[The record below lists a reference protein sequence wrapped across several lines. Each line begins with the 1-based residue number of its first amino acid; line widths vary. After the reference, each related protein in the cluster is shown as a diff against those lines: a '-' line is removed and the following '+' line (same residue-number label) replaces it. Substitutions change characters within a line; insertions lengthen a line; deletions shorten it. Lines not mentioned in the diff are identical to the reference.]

1 MLIGA
6 ISLIAIGIAWIEGTG
21 RADLFFSVVSA
32 VGALL
37 TLPALLMVW
46 RAARSG
52 PADLAL
58 VDVLRIARAGT
69 VPSVDTY
76 QEGLVPAL
84 VATD

>member
-6 ISLIAIGIAWIEGTG
+6 ISLIAVGIAWIEGTG
-21 RADLFFSVVSA
+21 RADLFFSVGSPS
-32 VGALL
+32 GALL

-58 VDVLRIARAGT
+58 VDVLSDRQGRP
-69 VPSVDTY
+69 VPRVDTY